1 MANNLFTNKFH
12 NIKNTYKKRQKTRRL
27 GLSFK
32 ILFPTLLTITLL
44 GTILCI
50 VSYNEQKAVLIS
62 DGAKTSYMLTSVG
75 ANMIDG
81 DMLPYVKEKKDTK
94 KIVYQQ
100 LTNQLNII
108 NESKT
113 LKYIYTV
120 YFKDEVIYYG
130 VDADDNPDTKCM
142 PGDEYEYDK
151 ESNIEYKTVMKGQIY
166 TDNKI
171 YNEDGELLISSLAPI
186 YDSHKNIVGALG
198 CDYNAQPIMDELNSI
213 LKKLIFITAIGVLI
227 STILITFIIS
237 KVIYNIRLI
246 NNKMDDLISNEGDLT
261 QQLSIHSGDELELIA
276 NKTNSLL
283 NYIREI
289 MIHINKNADML
300 GKSVTESYDDIQSA
314 NDHVKKTDEIIQN
327 LYSSITDVAAASDS
341 IENTSS
347 KILDSITDIGEQ
359 LNEGVSYAL
368 SIKQHAEQASINA
381 TNKRESAKSDADKLS
396 QSLTEKLNRSKAV
409 QKIGTLA
416 NDIITITDQ
425 TNLLALNAS
434 IEAARAGDSGKG
446 FAIVAEEIGKLAT
459 TTEETAVQ
467 IQKVST
473 SVIHAVNEL
482 TLEAEKML
490 EFVNKISINGFDEL
504 VENSNIYYK
513 DSQQLSGM
521 LQLFS
526 DETKTLISQLGNVQ
540 TDIQSVN
547 KNVNIEVVDVEN
559 VSMSSNDLSN
569 RIKEINKQMNIAKQV
584 GEELNSEVNKFKV

>member
-1 MANNLFTNKFH
+1 MTKDFFKNKVYNKKH
-12 NIKNTYKKRQKTRRL
+12 KWKKRQKTRRI

-44 GTILCI
+44 GIILCI

-62 DGAKTSYMLTSVG
+62 DCAETSRMLASVG
-75 ANMIDG
+75 SNMLNG
-81 DMLPYVKEKKDTK
+81 DMLPYIKEEKDTNTVVYK
-94 KIVYQQ
+94 QIV
-100 LTNQLNII
+100 NQLNII
-108 NESKT
+108 NSNKT

-120 YFKDEVIYYG
+120 YFKDGVIYYG
-130 VDADDNPDTKCM
+130 VDADDNPETKCI
-142 PGDEYEYDK
+142 PGEEYEYDK
-151 ESNIEYKTVMKGQIY
+151 EANIEYKALMKGHIY
-166 TDNKI
+166 SDDIT
-171 YNEDGELLISSLAPI
+171 YNNDGELLISSLAPI
-186 YDSHKNIVGALG
+186 YDSHKNIIGALG
-198 CDYNAQPIMDELNSI
+198 CDYDAQPIIDELNSI
-213 LKKLIFITAIGVLI
+213 LKKLIIITIIGILI
-227 STILITFIIS
+227 STILITFTIS
-237 KVIYNIRLI
+237 KVIKNIHLI
-246 NNKMDDLISNEGDLT
+246 NDKMDDLISNESDLT

-289 MIHINKNADML
+289 MVHINKNANML
-300 GKSVTESYDDIQSA
+300 GKSVTASYDDIQTA
-314 NDHVKKTDEIIQN
+314 NDHVKKTDDTIQN

-359 LNEGVSYAL
+359 LNDGVSYAM
-368 SIKQHAEQASINA
+368 SIKQHAEQASVNA
-381 TNKRESAKSDADKLS
+381 SNKRESAKTDADKLS

-409 QKIGTLA
+409 QQIGTLA

-467 IQKVST
+467 IQKVSS

-526 DETKTLISQLGNVQ
+526 DETKTLISQLKNVQ

-559 VSMSSNDLSN
+559 VSMLSNDLSN
-569 RIKEINKQMNIAKQV
+569 RIKEINKQMNITKQV
-584 GEELNSEVNKFKV
+584 GEELNYEVNKFKV

>member
-1 MANNLFTNKFH
+1 MTKDFFKNKVYNKKH
-12 NIKNTYKKRQKTRRL
+12 KWKKRQKTRRI

-50 VSYNEQKAVLIS
+50 VSYNEQKDVLIS
-62 DGAKTSYMLTSVG
+62 DCTETSRMLASVG
-75 ANMIDG
+75 SNMING
-81 DMLPYVKEKKDTK
+81 DMLPYIKEEKDTNK
-94 KIVYQQ
+94 VVYKQII
-100 LTNQLNII
+100 NQLNII
-108 NESKT
+108 NSNKT

-120 YFKDEVIYYG
+120 YFKDGVIYYG
-130 VDADDNPDTKCM
+130 VDADDNPETKCI
-142 PGDEYEYDK
+142 PGEEYEYDK
-151 ESNIEYKTVMKGQIY
+151 EANIEYKTLMKGHIY
-166 TDNKI
+166 SDDIT
-171 YNEDGELLISSLAPI
+171 YNNDGKLLISSLAPI
-186 YDSHKNIVGALG
+186 YDSHKNIIGALG
-198 CDYNAQPIMDELNSI
+198 CDYDAQPIIDELNSI
-213 LKKLIFITAIGVLI
+213 LKKLIIITIIGILI
-227 STILITFIIS
+227 STILITFTIS
-237 KVIYNIRLI
+237 KVIKNIHLI
-246 NNKMDDLISNEGDLT
+246 NDKMDDLISNESDLT

-289 MIHINKNADML
+289 MVHINKNANML
-300 GKSVTESYDDIQSA
+300 GKSVTASYDDIQTA
-314 NDHVKKTDEIIQN
+314 NDHVKKTDETIQN

-359 LNEGVSYAL
+359 LNDGVSYAM

-381 TNKRESAKSDADKLS
+381 SNKRESAKTDADKLS

-409 QKIGTLA
+409 QQIGTLA

-467 IQKVST
+467 IQKVSS

-526 DETKTLISQLGNVQ
+526 DETKTLISQLKNVQ

-559 VSMSSNDLSN
+559 VSMLSNDLSN
-569 RIKEINKQMNIAKQV
+569 RIKEINKQMNITKQV
-584 GEELNSEVNKFKV
+584 GEELNYEVNKFKV